1 MREEVGNDSRRGGIA
16 VGPRER
22 PLSYGLRLVTSK
34 LHDGGTRVRRLWLV
48 AVFTIFAAPAGAQ
61 ILSVP
66 KGGLKRDP
74 SVFIGASVGLFN
86 LQDVLDGSTQ
96 TAWGFS
102 QTIEYAGSLEFAVS
116 RGSAFGVTASYA
128 HVPLLYVDSIQAAT
142 GAIPN
147 GCCDAHVNVYTVG
160 AQFSVGGGGSP
171 GFHQLIVVNAGIIA
185 FENFT
190 SDRDGRRLP
199 PDRNIDPRIAIGYG
213 FDYGFAKLGD
223 VFLIQEYGVA
233 LHESTGLSG
242 GDRRQYQQQTTRLGF
257 KLALGR

>member
-1 MREEVGNDSRRGGIA
+1 M
-16 VGPRER
+16 
-22 PLSYGLRLVTSK
+22 
-34 LHDGGTRVRRLWLV
+34 RRLWLV